1 MAYAAAVKRIL
12 IVAAILVGLQAIAV
26 AIWLAV
32 QPSDPP
38 MVEHPNGRLVELPD
52 DRPILLHFWATWCP
66 PCREELPDLL
76 ALGRRLLNR
85 GGPELWAVTLDT
97 DWAIV
102 SAFFDGTLPE
112 AIWRAPNGLLAERY
126 RVETLPVT
134 LLLAS
139 DGTVL
144 RRYDGLQR
152 WRDLEAEIMVT
163 TKSP

>member
-1 MAYAAAVKRIL
+1 MLSSMKRIL

-26 AIWLAV
+26 VVWLAV
-32 QPSDPP
+32 QPSDQPT
-38 MVEHPNGRLVELPD
+38 VEHPDGHLVELPD

-76 ALGRRLLNR
+76 SLGRRLFNQ

-97 DWAIV
+97 DWAV
-102 SAFFDGTLPE
+102 VRAFFDGTLPE
-112 AIWRAPNGLLAERY
+112 GIWRAPNGLLADHY

-144 RRYDGLQR
+144 RRYDGPQP
-152 WRDLEAEIMVT
+152 WRELEAEIMAT
-163 TKSP
+163 APR